1 MSATSKRHA
10 RDKTA
15 GHEKLHSS
23 KGRSGSK
30 SVSNKLSNH
39 SSATNRQ
46 QVDSHAFLN
55 GDSSRLSSAN
65 SGYDKSYARDK
76 RGMDEENGYDG
87 EPENYNNDEED
98 DYSYDYDEDFEDDF
112 ESETENSYADTYNDD
127 YADEETNYEDTT
139 MSYNRSSS
147 HAEKRMNLE
156 MQEVKQ
162 SIQEENKH
170 KNGSTSYKHNKEVE
184 RHGSGNKKVSFDA
197 MNRSFINFSAAKER
211 QSSKI
216 LAGKARKR
224 GDELLTM
231 IRLGR
236 PIDFRIYQTI

>member
-1 MSATSKRHA
+1 MSATSKRHT
-10 RDKTA
+10 RDRTA
-15 GHEKLHSS
+15 GHESVHSS

-30 SVSNKLSNH
+30 SVSTKHSNH
-39 SSATNRQ
+39 SAE
-46 QVDSHAFLN
+46 SHARSN
-55 GDSSRLSSAN
+55 GHSSRLSSAN
-65 SGYDKSYARDK
+65 SVYEKSNGKYKKEMED
-76 RGMDEENGYDG
+76 ENGYDG
-87 EPENYNNDEED
+87 ESENYNNDEDD

-112 ESETENSYADTYNDD
+112 ESETEGSYADTYNDD

-139 MSYNRSSS
+139 LSYNRSSA

-156 MQEVKQ
+156 LQQVKK
-162 SIQEENKH
+162 SIQEENKR
-170 KNGSTSYKHNKEVE
+170 KGSSTYETHDNISKSG
-184 RHGSGNKKVSFDA
+184 GSGNKKVSFDA

-231 IRLGR
+231 IRLGM
-236 PIDFRIYQTI
+236 

>member
-23 KGRSGSK
+23 KGRSGTK
-30 SVSNKLSNH
+30 SASNKQSNH
-39 SSATNRQ
+39 SSATKRQ
-46 QVDSHAFLN
+46 QVDSHAVLN

-76 RGMDEENGYDG
+76 RVMDEENGYDG
-87 EPENYNNDEED
+87 EPDNYNNDEED

-112 ESETENSYADTYNDD
+112 ESETEGSYADTYNDD
-127 YADEETNYEDTT
+127 YGDDETNYEDTT
-139 MSYNRSSS
+139 LSYNRSSA
-147 HAEKRMNLE
+147 HLEKRMNLE
-156 MQEVKQ
+156 MQQVKQ
-162 SIQEENKH
+162 SIKEENRNKS
-170 KNGSTSYKHNKEVE
+170 GSTSE
-184 RHGSGNKKVSFDA
+184 RHDKDGDNRGNGNKKVSYDA

-231 IRLGR
+231 IRLGM
-236 PIDFRIYQTI
+236 